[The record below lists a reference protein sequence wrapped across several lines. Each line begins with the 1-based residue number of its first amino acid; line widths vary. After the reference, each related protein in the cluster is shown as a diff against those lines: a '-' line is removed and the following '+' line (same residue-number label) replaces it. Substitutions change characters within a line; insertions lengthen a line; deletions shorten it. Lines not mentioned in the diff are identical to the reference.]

1 MGCLEPLKN
10 SESQQHL
17 LRDQAVQ
24 HLKDQVTTMLLELPG
39 VTRGTRFGGEAFFYR
54 KKFFCHYHPAHGSF
68 LLETFVWKNV
78 NAVLGKIPGAISHPE
93 YGAYGWVRLPI
104 SSASEIVQAKR
115 LVEMTYRYIRTTKR
129 ISVDKD
135 QFSDELLGQVKAKF
149 PQVRFSSKESK
160 RRIQVIMET
169 PELTDFDKADVLLN
183 QAARSLRTGKSK

>member
-1 MGCLEPLKN
+1 
-10 SESQQHL
+10 
-17 LRDQAVQ
+17 
-24 HLKDQVTTMLLELPG
+24 MLLELPG

-68 LLETFVWKNV
+68 FLETFVWKNVNAVLGKIPGAISLFLETFVWKNV

-104 SSASEIVQAKR
+104 SSASEIVQAKM

-135 QFSDELLGQVKAKF
+135 QFSDELLSLVKAKF
-149 PQVRFSSKESK
+149 PQIRFKSGESK
-160 RRIQVIMET
+160 KRIQIIMET
-169 PELTDFDKADVLLN
+169 PELTDFDRAEVLLN
-183 QAARSLRTGKSK
+183 QAARALRKGKLMIGSRMVS

>member
-1 MGCLEPLKN
+1 
-10 SESQQHL
+10 
-17 LRDQAVQ
+17 
-24 HLKDQVTTMLLELPG
+24 MLLELPG

-68 LLETFVWKNV
+68 FLETFVWKNV

-104 SSASEIVQAKR
+104 SSASEIVRAKM

-135 QFSDELLGQVKAKF
+135 QFSDELLSLVKAKF
-149 PQVRFSSKESK
+149 PQIGFKPGESK
-160 RRIQVIMET
+160 KRIQIIMET
-169 PELTDFDKADVLLN
+169 PELTDFDRAEVLLN
-183 QAARSLRTGKSK
+183 QATRALRKGKNDDRVENGVMSS